1 MTYLLTEAQKT
12 AKTRQ
17 GQLLPPLSDV
27 LPQNH
32 VPFAALPIK
41 NEKKLDDSQSAAK
54 LHSKFCSK
62 SQINNSHFRKLMKKT
77 FPHDAHPTKSQ
88 EERHSLFPLAVPSP
102 RRLRVATRFSF
113 GIALALLSLALPNA
127 SAQPFASRDLD
138 KEFETSGYGLPNKNP
153 SGVWMDKDRR
163 VLLVLDHKSERI
175 YSYSVHPDPENPER
189 LALTRL
195 DNHHNDST
203 NTNEVSANTDDFLL
217 EIPTEQVKENEN
229 TENEKTVTKQSLR
242 PYGIWA
248 NGTTS
253 GSTLWVSYYRTLP
266 GGNGEIRAYTLTWT
280 DSTKTLPEGAW
291 KKYATGTRI
300 SSKDVTVA
308 KDEDNTDTRKPHGIW
323 ANDEYMYVAD
333 NRKWRIYAY
342 AYNSTRGKYE
352 RTADSEKKDL
362 WRDGTDPNYHEA
374 DLTGIQGVWSDGTT
388 IWVSSFVGSSPGDR
402 QKIYAYNVA
411 TTLRDPAKDFNN
423 LSDVGNDKPRGI
435 WSDGE
440 TMWVVDQ
447 TDNKFYAYH
456 AFLSPT
462 TRNENQDFETLK
474 AAGNNVPEGMWSDGQ
489 TLWVADDGDDKL
501 YAYDLATTDHIP
513 DKDFNT
519 LRAAGN
525 DKPRGIWSDGE
536 TMWVAN
542 DGDDN
547 SDDKLYAYDLITKT
561 NIPDKNFN
569 TLSAAG
575 NNAPKGMWSDRE
587 TLWVADDSDDK
598 LYAYDLTTK
607 TNIPGKEITTES
619 TDAKLNVDL
628 FKSYIW
634 SDGITMWVSAFN
646 RNGTSD
652 WTAAATNREDDTAG
666 IYAYNMW
673 TNNVQGNPVWDGSRD
688 TDKEFGNL
696 ITTNLTY
703 NGNDRPHGIWSDGA
717 TMWVAEKDDYLGG
730 ATNKI
735 YAYRLS
741 NAASLGALELTGHV
755 PSREYEDFE
764 EIQLHPFFD
773 SGTTR
778 YTASVPYAT
787 ESLTVSPR
795 TLRPVDR
802 PTNGVFSIS
811 PVDAD
816 ATKDGHQVNLTV
828 GDNLI
833 SITVT
838 NGQATGLPRTRTYT
852 VDVTREFFTYNDP
865 SKDVALS
872 TSWIPTNVVV
882 RGLWTDGT
890 TMWLSARETTTT
902 QDQNGESTD
911 THSGKLYS
919 YNLQSSNVIS
929 TNNLTH
935 NNPYG
940 IWSDGTTMWIADDS
954 SDDDKLYAY
963 ELESGDRLNS
973 TNDFNLDDA
982 NANPRW
988 IWSDGETMWV
998 TNYGDNTIYA
1008 YGMSNKLPA
1017 PTKNINIADVDTAT
1031 ANRVGLW
1038 SDGASL
1044 WIADNADDKLFAY
1057 KLKTDVSSYT
1067 IHCREETKDF
1077 NTLKAAKNHNPE
1089 AIFSD
1094 GSTMWVVD
1102 NTAKKIFAY
1111 NQPLS
1116 ANNKLKRLELSN
1128 VYSEST
1134 SMRIAEVFSGVT
1146 NNYSAY
1152 VVYTNFST
1160 TVTAIAQ
1167 DPDAG
1172 VAIQPKDADAN
1183 TDGHQINLAEG
1194 DNTITITVTAENA
1207 AVQEYTVNV
1216 TRKSGG
1222 RTPIKDVALWMKNNK
1237 PRGIW
1242 SDGTTWQ
1249 VANVNEDERRIYVYN
1264 QNSANFLTLS
1274 KTNVLN
1280 ENNADPQGLWSDNEK
1295 ELWVT
1300 DGEDRQIYVYDL
1312 SGTGLIRRI
1321 NIPRPPQINRTT
1333 QHKPRGLWS
1342 NGTTL
1347 WLANAGVGTNNNR
1360 RIYAYNHNRSGANLV
1375 AKPTKNITLDG
1386 SNSEPRELWSN
1397 GTTMWVEDT
1406 QKDMQRIYA
1415 YNISGGHDANKDI
1428 DIRSVARSTED
1439 RGLWSD
1445 GLTTMWVA
1453 GGRKL
1458 HAFNL
1463 PQPGARGGSGP
1474 SEDASLSDLRLS
1486 GVVLSPAFSP
1496 ANLNYAAQVDSD
1508 VTSATVTA
1516 VANDSGAVVDILWSS
1531 NPAATIHTAKRGS
1544 QVSLEEGYNLIVVD
1558 VTAEN
1563 GIVESYF
1570 VEITKAEAPPVS
1582 GGPLPQQPQSFQP
1595 LATSSA
1601 NQPILASSAA
1611 GLGEWK
1617 SRLIFA
1623 ESLLDGDVRFVFLV
1637 PPEELKIEET
1647 ADLLGGNW
1655 RPLPEAGVKILRE
1668 SNGAGQVRLTI
1679 ILQKAAGKQRFL
1691 RLMPLTTTVDLNRT
1705 ITP

>member
-1 MTYLLTEAQKT
+1 
-12 AKTRQ
+12 
-17 GQLLPPLSDV
+17 
-27 LPQNH
+27 
-32 VPFAALPIK
+32 
-41 NEKKLDDSQSAAK
+41 
-54 LHSKFCSK
+54 
-62 SQINNSHFRKLMKKT
+62 MKKT

-153 SGVWMDKDRR
+153 SGVWMDEDRR

-175 YSYSVHPDPENPER
+175 YSYSVNPDPENPKR
-189 LALTRL
+189 LTLTRL
-195 DNHHNDST
+195 DDHHNDST

-217 EIPTEQVKENEN
+217 DMPDN
-229 TENEKTVTKQSLR
+229 LR

-248 NGTTS
+248 NGKND
-253 GSTLWVSYYRTLP
+253 GSTLWVSYFRTDKDVDETGKIL
-266 GGNGEIRAYTLTWT
+266 AYTLTWT
-280 DSTKTLPEGAW
+280 DSTETLPEGAW
-291 KKYATGTRI
+291 NKYATGTRI
-300 SSKDVTVA
+300 ATKDVTVVPG
-308 KDEDNTDTRKPHGIW
+308 TRKPHGIW
-323 ANDEYMYVAD
+323 ANNEYMWVAD
-333 NRKWRIYAY
+333 YSKRKIYAY
-342 AYNSTRGKYE
+342 EKDGNTYKRKNSSNDIKRHGGDPKL
-352 RTADSEKKDL
+352 D
-362 WRDGTDPNYHEA
+362 RDDNVDMVGPQ
-374 DLTGIQGVWSDGTT
+374 GIWSDGTT
-388 IWVSSFVGSSPGDR
+388 MWVASIEGTRPGDQQR
-402 QKIYAYNVA
+402 IEAYNMSNSF
-411 TTLRDPAKDFNN
+411 RDPDKDYWT
-423 LSDVGNDKPRGI
+423 LSGAGNDKPRGI

-764 EIQLHPFFD
+764 KIQLHPFFD

-1134 SMRIAEVFSGVT
+1134 SMRIAEVFSSVT

-1194 DNTITITVTAENA
+1194 DNTIKITVHAENA
-1207 AVQEYTVNV
+1207 DVKQYTVNI
-1216 TRKSGG
+1216 RRRYNDG
-1222 RTPIKDVALWMKNNK
+1222 RLPFRDFNFLTMGNTDAK
-1237 PRGIW
+1237 PTGLW
-1242 SDGTTWQ
+1242 SDGTNMWVLDQ
-1249 VANVNEDERRIYVYN
+1249 KDKKFYVYKMTDHEWGRRDDDKGFELKMS
-1264 QNSANFLTLS
+1264 NSAPGDIWS
-1274 KTNVLN
+1274 TN
-1280 ENNADPQGLWSDNEK
+1280 GIM
-1295 ELWVT
+1295 WVP
-1300 DGEDRQIYVYDL
+1300 DGGD
-1312 SGTGLIRRI
+1312 
-1321 NIPRPPQINRTT
+1321 
-1333 QHKPRGLWS
+1333 K
-1342 NGTTL
+1342 
-1347 WLANAGVGTNNNR
+1347 
-1360 RIYAYNHNRSGANLV
+1360 IYAYNLTA
-1375 AKPTKNITLDG
+1375 
-1386 SNSEPRELWSN
+1386 
-1397 GTTMWVEDT
+1397 
-1406 QKDMQRIYA
+1406 
-1415 YNISGGHDANKDI
+1415 DANHYHSSEDFNTL
-1428 DIRSVARSTED
+1428 SSSTNNSP

-1445 GLTTMWVA
+1445 GTTMWVVDDSVSV
-1453 GGRKL
+1453 GNDLVRKIF
-1458 HAFNL
+1458 AYNL
-1463 PQPGARGGSGP
+1463 NLGDTDKSRVVNKEFTLSVDNSNPWGIWSNGTNMWVLDWNNEGTNYAKLFAYKMLDENRGDPDPSKNIDLLKDITLNGEGEMVRSYLGNPRGIWSTNGIMWVSDLNDKKIYAYDMNAEVSGASDV
-1474 SEDASLSDLRLS
+1474 SNDATLSILRLS

-1496 ANLNYAAQVDSD
+1496 EKETYTALVEHD
-1508 VTSATVTA
+1508 VASTTVTA
-1516 VANDSGAVVDILWSS
+1516 TPNDSGAAVDIFSGVRGTTRS
-1531 NPAATIHTAKRGS
+1531 TADKGP
-1544 QVSLEEGYNLIVVD
+1544 QVSFQEGYNIIAID

-1563 GIVESYF
+1563 GISRSTYLIEV
-1570 VEITKAEAPPVS
+1570 TKAEAPPVS

-1601 NQPILASSAA
+1601 NQPILTGSSD
-1611 GLGEWK
+1611 GLEEWK